1 LEYQTQSPG
10 ISFRSNLRWRTD
22 MPEEKEW
29 YDYLEWSNG
38 IKEVEPFGDEDK
50 DEAYGDDEEDD
61 DDDDYDDAPASVS

>member
-1 LEYQTQSPG
+1 
-10 ISFRSNLRWRTD
+10 

>member
-1 LEYQTQSPG
+1 
-10 ISFRSNLRWRTD
+10 

-29 YDYLEWSNG
+29 YDYLEWSNA
-38 IKEVEPFGDEDK
+38 IKEVEPFGDEDE